1 MFYQRLCKMVIQNCP
16 HLHKTLLPSA
26 RDGKRQKK
34 KKNDTKDTHT
44 KHYAYLQ
51 NKQEERKALLLSD
64 SR

>member
-1 MFYQRLCKMVIQNCP
+1 MVIQNCP

-34 KKNDTKDTHT
+34 KMVQKIHT

-64 SR
+64 LR